1 MMMHHLRKRNI
12 MMIHG
17 LNKIIDNDGLI
28 DQCQIDSRS
37 FLLVKILYNL
47 LVERTTIKMNSS
59 KMICAK

>member
-1 MMMHHLRKRNI
+1 MHHLRKRNI